1 MNYRYITKELLYHRH
16 RTLVNILGIAIGI
29 ALFVAINAVST
40 AYQKAVSLPFA
51 NLGADLVVQRPEK
64 RAADSVQGPASMRGV
79 RVPFSNQLLPAE
91 DVRKLGVVNG
101 VAAAASSLLLWD
113 FDQQGFRTIMGIDLS
128 QPSLGPVKVKE
139 WMKEGRFPQ
148 QGGEAVLEKHFAKF
162 QSAGMGSKVKI
173 AGSSFTVVGLLEIR
187 EGSQIASANIY
198 LPLEDAQKL
207 LSGEAKGVNLVYL
220 RLKDPA
226 LLDRVKTQI
235 SKELAGVSVTS
246 SDSFLEL
253 MGGVSKISG
262 QFSFLASVIALG
274 GAVFLIIKT
283 MLANLV
289 ARSSE
294 IGILKAVGWKERDVQ
309 RQLMGEAVLQS
320 LAGGILGLAAG
331 YLISYSLGFLSIPV
345 TAPWQ
350 VNLLPAFAKDA
361 QTAASAAVRLPVSMS
376 ARLILVSLGL
386 SLAAGVSASYFM
398 GRRTARMKPADILR
412 RL

>member
-1 MNYRYITKELLYHRH
+1 
-16 RTLVNILGIAIGI
+16 
-29 ALFVAINAVST
+29 VAINAVST

-64 RAADSVQGPASMRGV
+64 RASDSVQTPASMRGV
-79 RVPFSNQLLPAE
+79 RAPFSNQLLPAE
-91 DVRKLGVVNG
+91 DVRKLGAVNG
-101 VAAAASSLLLWD
+101 VAAAAFSLLLWD

-139 WMKEGRFPQ
+139 WLKEGRFPQ
-148 QGGEAVLEKHFAKF
+148 HEGEAVLEKHFAKF
-162 QSAGMGSKVKI
+162 HGAGIGSKWKI

-198 LPLEDAQKL
+198 LPLEDAQRL

-235 SKELAGVSVTS
+235 SRELAGVSVTS

-262 QFSFLASVIALG
+262 QFSFLASIIALG

-309 RQLMGEAVLQS
+309 RQLMGEAILQS

-331 YLISYSLGFLSIPV
+331 YLISYSLGFLSIPI

-361 QTAASAAVRLPVSMS
+361 QTAASAAVRLPVSVS